1 MPHPSSIT
9 LPALRGEPRLWRVA
23 SVMIGV
29 GVSLGLFLGLAF
41 VQRQRVT
48 PPPPMVDDLRAVA
61 LPVLPPPPTTEQE
74 EPVPIFDQ
82 AAIQLAASPSPD
94 SSIKLPA
101 APIPSDSVPPVR
113 AVPRFDLSPGTVKPS
128 TELLDR
134 DVNHIYNRTEVD
146 QKPVAIFRKTP
157 ELSAAQ
163 INTIKRMKVAFM
175 LVAAVD
181 GKATN
186 IQMVDSSGS
195 AEVDQACIA
204 ALREWRFKPAI
215 KKGRPVR
222 CWVHQNI
229 IFKIS
234 SSNPFELPSS

>member
-1 MPHPSSIT
+1 MPAPSSIT
-9 LPALRGEPRLWRVA
+9 LPALRAEPRHWKVA
-23 SVMIGV
+23 SIFVGL
-29 GVSLGLFLGLAF
+29 GVSLGLFLGLAYI
-41 VQRQRVT
+41 QRQRVT
-48 PPPPMVDDLRAVA
+48 PPPAMVDDLRAVA
-61 LPVLPPPPTTEQE
+61 LPVLPPPPTTEPD

-94 SSIKLPA
+94 SSIRLPA

-113 AVPRFDLSPGTVKPS
+113 AIPRFDLTPGAVKPS

-146 QKPVAIFRKTP
+146 QKPLAIFRKTP
-157 ELSAAQ
+157 ELTAAQ
-163 INTIKRMKVAFM
+163 INTIRRMKVAFM
-175 LVAAVD
+175 LVAGVD
-181 GKATN
+181 GKASA
-186 IQMVDSSGS
+186 IQMVESSGS

-222 CWVHQNI
+222 CWVHQNF
-229 IFKIS
+229 IFKINS
-234 SSNPFELPSS
+234 ANPFELTTS